1 MRDSGIAGMV
11 LAFLVV
17 GMLITIVTGD
27 LIHWVPLILA
37 IVIGVMAANSI
48 MNR

>member
-11 LAFLVV
+11 VMFIAV
-17 GMLITIVTGD
+17 GILMTIVTSD
-27 LIHWVPLILA
+27 LIHWIPLILA

-48 MNR
+48 MNH